1 MFACQHAIK
10 SAPMGSDEYRRL
22 RAAFL
27 TMAQQS
33 DLPNVQARWLALA
46 QACFSLAIDQS
57 TGSHARKCAGDRSK
71 SILTDFGSRVAIG
84 LCAAQEAAPFLAE
97 PVSAFL

>member
-46 QACFSLAIDQS
+46 QACFSLA
-57 TGSHARKCAGDRSK
+57 TRG
-71 SILTDFGSRVAIG
+71 
-84 LCAAQEAAPFLAE
+84 
-97 PVSAFL
+97 